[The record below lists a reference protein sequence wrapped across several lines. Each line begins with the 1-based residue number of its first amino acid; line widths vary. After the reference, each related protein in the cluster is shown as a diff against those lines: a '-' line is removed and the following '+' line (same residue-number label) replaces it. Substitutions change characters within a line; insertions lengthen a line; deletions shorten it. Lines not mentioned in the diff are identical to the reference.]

1 MKKDYYI
8 VYTLG
13 GLTQDEHGEPCENN
27 QVLGL
32 FLANRK
38 REAIEFA
45 HDACKAQFPRID
57 LYRAYKIDE
66 YL

>member
-1 MKKDYYI
+1 MNKRYYI

-13 GLTQDEHGEPCENN
+13 GFTQDEHGEPCENS

-32 FLANRK
+32 FLAECK

-45 HDACKAQFPRID
+45 HDACKARFPRID
-57 LYRAYKIDE
+57 WYGAYKIDG
-66 YL
+66 LL

>member
-1 MKKDYYI
+1 MNKRYYI

-13 GLTQDEHGEPCENN
+13 GFTQDEYGNEVNNN
-27 QVLGL
+27 QILGE
-32 FLANRK
+32 FLADSK

-45 HDACKAQFPRID
+45 HDACKARFPRID
-57 LYRAYKIDE
+57 LYRVYKIDE